1 MIFFIMGGTGF
12 IGGPL
17 IRQIIRAGHEVVVLT
32 RNAALVESLP
42 PQVTPVVDD
51 PLRPGKWQEIAG
63 RTDVIIN
70 LVGSSVMTRW
80 TKSARKEIL
89 ESRILATRM
98 AVEAIPTS
106 RAKQMTLINANA
118 VGYYGD
124 SVSTFITEKAPS
136 GNGFL
141 AEVARRWQQEAEVAS
156 ERGVRVI
163 IPRFGAVLGRGGGA
177 LAKMLPPFRLGIGG
191 KLGNGRQW
199 FSWIHMHDLVKAL
212 LFVAEK
218 NTVAGVVNMCSPEPV
233 TNLKFTRT
241 LSTLLK
247 RPAILPVPGI
257 ILKLA
262 IGGSAEIVLKGQ
274 RVFPEILKSAGFV
287 FDFPTLETALRD
299 LIGDAG
305 SSSAKHLGWS
315 CKGGG

>member
-1 MIFFIMGGTGF
+1 MNFFIMGGTGF

-17 IRQIIRAGHEVVVLT
+17 IRQIIRAGHEVTVLT

-63 RTDVIIN
+63 RSDVIIN
-70 LVGSSVMTRW
+70 LVGSTILTRW

-98 AVEAIPTS
+98 AVEAIPAS
-106 RAKQMTLINANA
+106 RAKEMTLINANA

-124 SVSTFITEKAPS
+124 SGSTCVTEKSPS
-136 GNGFL
+136 GDGFL
-141 AEVARRWQQEAEVAS
+141 AEVAKRWQQEAEVAS

-177 LAKMLPPFRLGIGG
+177 LAKMLPPFRFGIGG
-191 KLGNGRQW
+191 RLGNGRQW
-199 FSWIHMHDLVKAL
+199 FSWIHMGDLVKAL
-212 LFVAEK
+212 LFVAE
-218 NTVAGVVNMCSPEPV
+218 TDRVAGVVNMCSPEPV
-233 TNLKFTRT
+233 TNQEFTRT
-241 LSTLLK
+241 LAQLLK

-257 ILKLA
+257 ILKLV
-262 IGGSAEIVLKGQ
+262 IGGASEIVLQGQ
-274 RVFPEILKSAGFV
+274 RVFPEILKRAGFV

-299 LIGDAG
+299 LTGDVG
-305 SSSAKHLGWS
+305 SSSAKAPVP
-315 CKGGG
+315 

>member
-1 MIFFIMGGTGF
+1 MNFFIMGGTGF

-17 IRQIIRAGHEVVVLT
+17 IRQIIRTGHEVTALT
-32 RNAALVESLP
+32 RSAALVESLP
-42 PQVTPVVDD
+42 SQVTPVVDD

-70 LVGSSVMTRW
+70 LVGSTIMTRW
-80 TKSARKEIL
+80 TKSVRKEIL

-106 RAKQMTLINANA
+106 RPKQMTLINANA
-118 VGYYGD
+118 MGYYGD
-124 SVSTFITEKAPS
+124 TASTVITEKSPS

-141 AEVARRWQQEAEVAS
+141 AEVAQKWQQEAEVAS
-156 ERGVRVI
+156 ERGARVI

-199 FSWIHMHDLVKAL
+199 FSWIHMHDLVKAI

-218 NTVAGVVNMCSPEPV
+218 NTVAGVINMCSPEPV
-233 TNLKFTRT
+233 TNLEFTRI
-241 LSTLLK
+241 LSTVLK

-257 ILKLA
+257 ILKLV
-262 IGGSAEIVLKGQ
+262 IGGSSEVVLMGQ

-287 FDFPTLETALRD
+287 FDFPTLEPALRN
-299 LIGDAG
+299 LIGDTG
-305 SSSAKHLGWS
+305 SSLANHSG
-315 CKGGG
+315 

>member
-1 MIFFIMGGTGF
+1 MDFFTMGGTGF

-17 IRQIIRAGHEVVVLT
+17 IRQIIRAGHELTVLT
-32 RNAALVESLP
+32 RNAAIVESLP
-42 PQVTPVVDD
+42 SQVTPVVDD
-51 PLRPGKWQEIAG
+51 PLSPGKWQEIAG
-63 RTDVIIN
+63 ESDVIIN
-70 LVGSSVMTRW
+70 LVGSSILTRW

-98 AVEAIPTS
+98 AVEAIPAS

-124 SVSTFITEKAPS
+124 SGSTCITEKSPP

-141 AEVARRWQQEAEVAS
+141 AEVTQRWQQEAEIAS
-156 ERGVRVI
+156 ERGVRVV

-177 LAKMLPPFRLGIGG
+177 LARMLPPFRFGIGG

-199 FSWIHMHDLVKAL
+199 FSWIHMDDLVKAL

-218 NTVAGVVNMCSPEPV
+218 DTVAGVVNMCSPEPV
-233 TNLKFTRT
+233 TNLELTRT
-241 LSTLLK
+241 LSKLLK

-257 ILKLA
+257 ILKLV
-262 IGGSAEIVLKGQ
+262 IGGASEIALKGQ

-287 FDFPTLETALRD
+287 FDFPTLETALKN
-299 LIGDAG
+299 LMGEAG
-305 SSSAKHLGWS
+305 SPSSKAAVQ
-315 CKGGG
+315 